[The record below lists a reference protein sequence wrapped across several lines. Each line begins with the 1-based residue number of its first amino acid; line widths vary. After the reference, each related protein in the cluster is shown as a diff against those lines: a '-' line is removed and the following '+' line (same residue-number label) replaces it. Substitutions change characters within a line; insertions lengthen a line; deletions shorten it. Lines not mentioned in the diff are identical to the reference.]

1 MFCCFFQFQA
11 AIHEVFAVAYR
22 RSALPAVSGSTWLRR
37 TLRPGRN
44 LQKSQA
50 FRPNAAPGNMR
61 SAVLL
66 IRQMRHRFELLD
78 EIADG
83 LRKPGLLCRLDE
95 LEQRKQDLR
104 SEIMAA
110 EAGPELPR
118 LHGNLAEVYRA
129 KVARLREA
137 FLADGGTET

>member
-1 MFCCFFQFQA
+1 
-11 AIHEVFAVAYR
+11 
-22 RSALPAVSGSTWLRR
+22 
-37 TLRPGRN
+37 
-44 LQKSQA
+44 
-50 FRPNAAPGNMR
+50 MR

-66 IRQMRHRFELLD
+66 IRQMRHRSKLLD

-137 FLADGGTET
+137 FLADGGTETLEAARA